1 MASDQAQTPAPS
13 DPPPRIFYSIAAAE
27 DAYRQEQERN
37 DALGAKIDD
46 LGRTLGGKLDKLTDK
61 LTSLMEQFLARMP
74 SASPPASAPI
84 PSVTPAFKYESTPPP
99 FPGPPLAPPKFESTP
114 FDVDLS
120 PQTTTDPLARLRTLN
135 LLRSRSDPEIETRRQ
150 FMQRDRSV
158 PPPRTQSPST
168 RIPVQPFGHGRR
180 SPSPRREGSSKPLVG
195 VKLPVFR
202 GKYTDNVHAWLTVI
216 RDRFHLHK
224 TPDDEKIPNISALF
238 EDDALVWY
246 LDLRRK
252 YPRPPTWEEFELELE
267 IKFAQNP
274 VRISWLRRLLK
285 SLKYDGPQ
293 DMEKYVSEFR
303 SIEIQI
309 SNQDMAFGDRLNY
322 FLETFN
328 ILDPTLKLQI
338 QDLHPR
344 QMEIAYDAAL
354 NFAWSR
360 IEKQEREKGGPETIK
375 RSLIRDPVVRF
386 TDATKSS
393 SKKRSGET
401 DSDSD
406 DLNMMN
412 GDLRVCFRCQK
423 PGHFAEKCLAPHPV
437 PRSNL
442 KQPTGNTDKR
452 VHDKHARFSRVVKYQ
467 PNEKG
472 EIEEKVCYMRMDHP
486 PSGYDSD
493 SDSDDRYLYLHG
505 LNPRGTIYDPD
516 YNSEYDG
523 SENSDSEPPAGVYT
537 IPGGGF
543 MDRLYSLQ

>member
-1 MASDQAQTPAPS
+1 MANDSDQAQTQPPS

-46 LGRTLGGKLDKLTDK
+46 LGRTLGGKLDK

-99 FPGPPLAPPKFESTP
+99 FPGPPLAPPKFDSTP

-120 PQTTTDPLARLRTLN
+120 PQATTDPLARLRTLN

-158 PPPRTQSPST
+158 PPPKTQSPST
-168 RIPVQPFGHGRR
+168 RIPIQPFGHGRR
-180 SPSPRREGSSKPLVG
+180 SPSPGQEGSSKPLVG

-267 IKFAQNP
+267 VKFAQNP

-309 SNQDMAFGDRLNY
+309 SNQDMAFGDRLGY
-322 FLETFN
+322 FLEAFD
-328 ILDPTLKLQI
+328 IVDPTLKLQI
-338 QDLHPR
+338 QDQHPR

-360 IEKQEREKGGPETIK
+360 LEQKERDIETVK
-375 RSLIRDPVVRF
+375 RAVHK
-386 TDATKSS
+386 KSEQS
-393 SKKRSGET
+393 KNRTYMKSFSKKESKESNT
-401 DSDSD
+401 DSEE
-406 DLNMMN
+406 DLDMID
-412 GDLRVCFRCQK
+412 GFRVCYRCQK
-423 PGHFAEKCLAPHPV
+423 PGHFAEKCLAPRPV

-442 KQPTGNTDKR
+442 KQPTGSTDKR
-452 VHDKHARFSRVVKYQ
+452 AQSTDKHARFSRVVKYH

-472 EIEEKVCYMRMDHP
+472 EIEEKVCYMRMDRP

-493 SDSDDRYLYLHG
+493 SESDSDDRYLYFHG
-505 LNPRGTIYDPD
+505 LDRAETIYDPE
-516 YNSEYDG
+516 YNSEFDAED
-523 SENSDSEPPAGVYT
+523 SNSEPSTAPYHNKE
-537 IPGGGF
+537 F
-543 MDRLYSLQ
+543 LLDRMVFH